1 MGIYGNQISQSN
13 ILNISPEVINR
24 FIVQEDYITESLM
37 VNFLNA
43 YGKFLVDFNINQDYI
58 MSSINKTCTNII
70 NIIKKYGINKKSIDK
85 IYKELDGNFSR
96 IANRVA
102 PSIKVDTTKWQYE
115 KEKMRSAVMLFLIVL
130 SINSTIKIVL
140 WVIFNETI
148 ADNITAV
155 LVAPITEEF
164 AKQVSIKGGFTA
176 EFAAIF
182 NAYEIT
188 YYTTKYSLFYGVE
201 VKKMIVLR
209 LKVALMH
216 LTTTLIQWLT
226 NNTKI
231 VGIENKE
238 KASVIG
244 NIVGILIHGCW
255 NSLAVLGL
263 LNIE

>member
-24 FIVQEDYITESLM
+24 FIVQEDYITENLM

-43 YGKFLVDFNINQDYI
+43 YGKFLVDFNINQNYI

-85 IYKELDGNFSR
+85 IYKELDCNFSR

-115 KEKMRSAVMLFLIVL
+115 KEKMRSAVILFLIVL
-130 SINSTIKIVL
+130 SVNTTIHIVL
-140 WVIFNETI
+140 WVIFNQTI
-148 ADNITAV
+148 ANNVTSV

-188 YYTTKYSLFYGVE
+188 SYTIKYSPFFGVE
-201 VKKMIVLR
+201 KMIIVR

-226 NNTKI
+226 NNAKI

-244 NIVGILIHGCW
+244 NIVGVLIHGCW